1 KIIPGT
7 VTDHASAFW
16 DVFPTVAEITG
27 AKTPENMDGISFL
40 PTLLDQSDRQKQH
53 DYLYWEFHEQGGRKA
68 LRKGEWKL
76 VNYNVFD
83 PGKTTTELYSIK
95 SDPGE
100 QNNVADKY
108 PELVKELETLMN
120 SARTETEVFPF
131 ESRINSNF

>member
-1 KIIPGT
+1 
-7 VTDHASAFW
+7 
-16 DVFPTVAEITG
+16 
-27 AKTPENMDGISFL
+27 MDGISFL
-40 PTLLDQSDRQKQH
+40 PTLLGQSDRQKQH